1 MHTYFLRRSL
11 VDPDFLEVVLE
22 NSVIQELKISFAIRR
37 IPPSFATLDE
47 VAAWL
52 KATEYKLVKSY
63 VAYLLARRSY
73 SKASL
78 LQKLKAKKFS
88 SPMCAQVIN
97 EFERLGYLSDEEFT
111 EMAIR
116 QKMSQ
121 GYGPYYIERYL
132 RGKGLSSHLVRER
145 MTEQNQKESLK
156 KWLLK
161 LRGKDRLKITAFLL
175 RRGFDLS
182 VIQCM

>member
-11 VDPDFLEVVLE
+11 VDPDFLEVVLDG
-22 NSVIQELKISFAIRR
+22 SVVQEIKVPFAIRH
-37 IPPSFATLDE
+37 IPSSFATQEDVE
-47 VAAWL
+47 AWL
-52 KATEYKLVKSY
+52 RQTEYKLVKGYASW
-63 VAYLLARRSY
+63 LLSRRSY

-78 LQKLKAKKFS
+78 QQKLQAKKFS
-88 SPMCAQVIN
+88 SLMCSQVIE
-97 EFERLGYLSDEEFT
+97 EFERLGYLSDSDFS
-111 EMAIR
+111 EMIIR
-116 QKMSQ
+116 QKMNQ

-132 RGKGLSSHLVRER
+132 KEKGLPHHLVREE
-145 MTEQNQKESLK
+145 MSEKKQKEAIK

-161 LRGKDRLKITAFLL
+161 MRGKDRMKIVAFLL